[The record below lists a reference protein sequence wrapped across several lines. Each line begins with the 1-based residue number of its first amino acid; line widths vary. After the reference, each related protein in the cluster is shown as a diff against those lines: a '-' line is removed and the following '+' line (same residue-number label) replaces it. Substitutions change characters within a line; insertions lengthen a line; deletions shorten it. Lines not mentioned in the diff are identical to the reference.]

1 MVLTGS
7 KAGGFIEKFGLWS
20 DEQKRLAGDITARIE
35 RDGLHSIRFSFP
47 DQHGILQGKTV
58 MTAGLKSAFSAG
70 ISMTTTLLAKDTSHR
85 TAYPVFS
92 SGGGFDMDEM
102 TGAGDFIMVPD
113 PSTFQVLPWAEKT
126 GWMLCD
132 IYFGTGAPVPFSTR
146 HLYKQSLDKLN
157 NSGFDLMSGLEVE
170 FHLFVLEDPHL
181 NPESSTHPAAA
192 PDVSLVTH
200 GFRYLT
206 ENRYDQLEPVLEII
220 RSNLAQL
227 DLEPRT
233 MEVEFGPSQVEMT
246 FAPSTGVAAAD
257 RMILFRSA
265 VKQIARRHGLH
276 ATFMCRPG
284 LPNLFSSG
292 WHLHQSLIDMKTGA
306 NAFVPENDALLS
318 DMGLNYMGGILQHA
332 RAASVF
338 TTPTIN
344 GYKRFRPNSLA
355 PDRIVWAKDNRGVMV
370 RVISDGGPATRIE
383 NRIGEPAA
391 NPYLYMASQLI
402 AGMDG
407 IKRKTDPG
415 QPTETPYQADATP
428 LPHDLM
434 EAVAALRDSDLY
446 REQFGSVFIDYLIT
460 LKEFEISRF
469 LSEVTDWEHREYF
482 DIY

>member
-1 MVLTGS
+1 MASTGS
-7 KAGGFIEKFGLWS
+7 KTGGFIEKFGLWS
-20 DEQKRLAGDITARIE
+20 NEQRRLADDVTARIE

-47 DQHGILQGKTV
+47 DQHGILHGKTV

-70 ISMTTTLLAKDTSHR
+70 ISMTTTLLAKDTSHH

-113 PSTFQVLPWAEKT
+113 PTTFQVLPWAEKT

-146 HLYKQSLDKLN
+146 HLYRQSLEKLN

-227 DLEPRT
+227 GLEPRT

-246 FAPSTGVAAAD
+246 FEPATGVAAAD

-292 WHLHQSLIDMKTGA
+292 WHLHQSLIDIKTGT
-306 NAFVPENDALLS
+306 NAFIPENDALLS
-318 DMGLNYMGGILQHA
+318 DMGMNYMGGILEHA

-370 RVISDGGPATRIE
+370 RVISDGSPATRIE

-391 NPYLYMASQLI
+391 NPYLYMASQVI

-446 REQFGSVFIDYLIT
+446 REQFGSTFIDYLIT